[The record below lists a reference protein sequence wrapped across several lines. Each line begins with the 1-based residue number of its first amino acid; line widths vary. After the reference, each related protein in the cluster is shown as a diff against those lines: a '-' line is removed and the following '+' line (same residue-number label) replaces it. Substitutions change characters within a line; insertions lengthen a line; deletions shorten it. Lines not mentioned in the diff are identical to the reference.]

1 MIQYEKKIPKGSI
14 ITNMDNVKVLSKKEK
29 MMIEKRNA
37 MIKRVVIGLIIVS
50 LLATLIISIILSN
63 RPYYADIE
71 IEGYGVITVKLDK
84 SAAPKTVKN
93 FVKLA
98 KSGFYDGLT
107 FHRIIEG
114 FMMQG
119 GCPNGNGSGG
129 NVDKNGEE
137 INIVGEF
144 SNNGYANGILH
155 ERGVISM
162 ARSGG
167 YPEADYYN
175 TASSQFFIVH
185 KDSHHLDG
193 DYAAFG
199 RVVTGMEIVDKICE
213 EAKPSDNN
221 GTIPKEDQPVI
232 KTITIKRSN

>member
-1 MIQYEKKIPKGSI
+1 MAKKKNGRMTIAKMES
-14 ITNMDNVKVLSKKEK
+14 LKERQRL
-29 MMIEKRNA
+29 EKRNKI
-37 MIKRVVIGLIIVS
+37 IKKTTAIVVSVV
-50 LLATLIISIILSN
+50 LLATLITSIALAS

-119 GCPNGNGSGG
+119 GCPNGNGTGG
-129 NVDKNGEE
+129 NLDKNGEE

-144 SNNGYANGILH
+144 SKNGYPNSISH

-167 YPEADYYN
+167 YPESDYYD

-185 KDSHHLDG
+185 KDSPKLDG
-193 DYAAFG
+193 NYAAFG
-199 RVVTGMEIVDKICE
+199 RVVDGMDIVDKICE
-213 EAKPSDNN
+213 EAKPSDTN
-221 GTIPKEDQPVI
+221 GTIPKEAQPVI
-232 KTITIKRSN
+232 KSITISRSK

>member
-1 MIQYEKKIPKGSI
+1 MEK
-14 ITNMDNVKVLSKKEK
+14 TNTGNTLSYKEK
-29 MMIEKRNA
+29 VRIAKRNI
-37 MIKRVVIGLIIVS
+37 MIKRAIIGLIVVCILAS
-50 LLATLIISIILSN
+50 LILAIAMAN

-71 IEGYGVITVKLDK
+71 IEGYGVITVELDK

-119 GCPNGNGSGG
+119 GCPNGNGTGG
-129 NVDKNGEE
+129 KLDKNGKE

-144 SNNGYANGILH
+144 SKNGYANSISH

-167 YPEADYYN
+167 YPEKDYYN

-185 KDSHHLDG
+185 QDSPHLDG
-193 DYAAFG
+193 SYAAFG
-199 RVVTGMEIVDKICE
+199 RVISGMEIVDKVCE
-213 EAKPSDNN
+213 SAKPTDSN
-221 GTIPKEDQPVI
+221 GTIPKEAQPII

>member
-1 MIQYEKKIPKGSI
+1 
-14 ITNMDNVKVLSKKEK
+14 MDNVKVLSKREK

-37 MIKRVVIGLIIVS
+37 MIKKGVIGLIIVS
-50 LLATLIISIILSN
+50 LLATLVISIILSR

-84 SAAPKTVKN
+84 SAAPKTVRN

-98 KSGFYDGLT
+98 KKGFYDGLT

-119 GCPNGNGSGG
+119 GCPNGNGTGG
-129 NVDKNGEE
+129 NLDKKGNE
-137 INIVGEF
+137 INITGEF
-144 SNNGYANGILH
+144 LNNGYPNSISH

-167 YPEADYYN
+167 YPAKDYYN

-185 KDSHHLDG
+185 KDSTDLDG

-199 RVVTGMEIVDKICE
+199 RVVSGMEIVDKICE
-213 EAKPSDNN
+213 EAKPTDTN
-221 GTIPKEDQPVI
+221 GTIPKEAQPVI

>member
-1 MIQYEKKIPKGSI
+1 MEK
-14 ITNMDNVKVLSKKEK
+14 TNTGNTLSYKEK
-29 MMIEKRNA
+29 VRIAKRNI
-37 MIKRVVIGLIIVS
+37 MIKRAIIGLIVVCILAS
-50 LLATLIISIILSN
+50 LILAIAMAN

-71 IEGYGVITVKLDK
+71 IEGYGVITVELDK

-119 GCPNGNGSGG
+119 GCPNGNGTGG
-129 NVDKNGEE
+129 KLDKNGKE

-144 SNNGYANGILH
+144 SKNGYANSISH

-167 YPEADYYN
+167 YPEKDYYN

-185 KDSHHLDG
+185 QDSPHLDG
-193 DYAAFG
+193 SYAAFG
-199 RVVTGMEIVDKICE
+199 RVISGMEIVDKVCE
-213 EAKPSDNN
+213 SAKPSDSN
-221 GTIPKEDQPVI
+221 GTIPKEAQPII

>member
-1 MIQYEKKIPKGSI
+1 
-14 ITNMDNVKVLSKKEK
+14 
-29 MMIEKRNA
+29 
-37 MIKRVVIGLIIVS
+37 MIKRAIIGLIVVCILAS
-50 LLATLIISIILSN
+50 LILAIAMAN

-71 IEGYGVITVKLDK
+71 IEGYGVITVELDK

-119 GCPNGNGSGG
+119 GCPNGNGTGG
-129 NVDKNGEE
+129 KLDKNGKE

-144 SNNGYANGILH
+144 SKNGYANSISH

-167 YPEADYYN
+167 YPEKDYYN

-185 KDSHHLDG
+185 QDSPHLDG
-193 DYAAFG
+193 SYAAFG
-199 RVVTGMEIVDKICE
+199 RVISGMEIVDKVCE
-213 EAKPSDNN
+213 SAKPTDSN
-221 GTIPKEDQPVI
+221 GTIPKEAQPII

>member
-1 MIQYEKKIPKGSI
+1 MAKKKNGR
-14 ITNMDNVKVLSKKEK
+14 ITLAQAEAIKEK
-29 MMIEKRNA
+29 QKIQKRNKI
-37 MIKRVVIGLIIVS
+37 IKITTLCLSAVILLTALITSIA
-50 LLATLIISIILSN
+50 LAS

-98 KSGFYDGLT
+98 KKGFYDGLT

-119 GCPNGNGSGG
+119 GCPKGNGTGG
-129 NVDKNGEE
+129 NLDKNGEE
-137 INIVGEF
+137 VNIVGEF
-144 SNNGYANGILH
+144 SKNGYANSISH

-185 KDSHHLDG
+185 KDSPHLDG
-193 DYAAFG
+193 NYAAFG

-213 EAKPSDNN
+213 EAKPTDTN
-221 GTIPKEDQPVI
+221 GTIPKEAQPVI
-232 KTITIKRSN
+232 KTIIIRRSK